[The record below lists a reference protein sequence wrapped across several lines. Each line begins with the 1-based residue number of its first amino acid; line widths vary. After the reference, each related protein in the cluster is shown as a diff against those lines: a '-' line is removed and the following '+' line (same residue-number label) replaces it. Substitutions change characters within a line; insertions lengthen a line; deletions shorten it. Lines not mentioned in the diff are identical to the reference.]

1 MTDNNINWDATAFF
15 ASLTEKNK
23 FANAHDFVFAQGSG
37 LNGFE
42 EVLQQLQ
49 SATAIVAVSDII
61 QGYIGSYNIVVFL
74 TICFSYANNCFTL

>member
-23 FANAHDFVFAQGSG
+23 FAKAHDFVFARGSG

-49 SATAIVAVSDII
+49 SATAIV
-61 QGYIGSYNIVVFL
+61 GSNNIVVFL
-74 TICFSYANNCFTL
+74 TIQYYCLSLRHE